1 MTISKSY
8 FLMHEDKKIAVFSI
22 VDSDVIGSVEFSI
35 NSETLR
41 FLPVGVHDVQTFK
54 QWLRERGIP
63 VTRQRIKIDLKQL
76 HVSSSLE
83 FMLLNNGL
91 SLSDHYWIFDGKSPY
106 TWNSIN
112 LYTNQFRSVYSL
124 NLQDDIRSIKGRT
137 NFTPSASLK
146 GDLKKKWIID
156 QNGVRLL
163 VKGNYNNTCRQ
174 SISEVFATEIHKSQ
188 GKFSYVPYKLINIS
202 SDGQSILGCS
212 CPNFTTIDTEFIPAI
227 NIIDTVKKP
236 NNISYYELYI
246 NLCLQQGLDVR
257 AFLEYQIMS
266 DFIISNTD
274 RHLNNFGVIRDSHT
288 LQWLSPAPIFD
299 SGNSL
304 FYKSNYIPVDKG
316 LLKLEVSSFASKEVN
331 LLRYVTNRGLLDV
344 RLLPDDNFLYN
355 LLKLDINTRDEVNER
370 IIKAYSRKI
379 KYLVDFQNGA
389 DIWSYNYKW

>member
-1 MTISKSY
+1 MNDTY
-8 FLMHEDKKIAVFSI
+8 YLMHEDIQVVKFNIMDGSVSCIEFIDCKNSLQFIPCGI
-22 VDSDVIGSVEFSI
+22 VDNAS
-35 NSETLR
+35 
-41 FLPVGVHDVQTFK
+41 FK
-54 QWLRERGIP
+54 RWLLERGIQTSRDGIND
-63 VTRQRIKIDLKQL
+63 VLSALDI
-76 HVSSSLE
+76 SSVFE
-83 FMLLNNGL
+83 FMLLNKGV
-91 SLSDHYWIFDGKSPY
+91 SLYDHYWVSDNVFDYGWGCISPY
-106 TWNSIN
+106 IN
-112 LYTNQFRSVYSL
+112 NFKSVYTLDLQSDFDCSKVWLNPSTSL
-124 NLQDDIRSIKGRT
+124 R
-137 NFTPSASLK
+137 

-174 SISEVFATEIHKSQ
+174 SIGEVFATEIHKRQ
-188 GKFSYVPYKLINIS
+188 QKFSYVPYTLIKIS

-227 NIIDTVKKP
+227 SVIDTVKKP
-236 NNISYYELYI
+236 NNISYYELYV
-246 NLCLQQGLDVR
+246 NLCLQHGIDVR

-304 FYKSNYIPVDKG
+304 FYKSHYIPVDKG

-370 IIKAYSRKI
+370 IIKAYRRKI

-389 DIWSYNYKW
+389 DIWSYNYKG